1 MAERPV
7 VNMNAALMLV
17 NNWEEQQLGLRA
29 VGVTEEGEGM
39 GVVNRGKEELRSH
52 GVFKIGVVVFF

>member
-29 VGVTEEGEGM
+29 VGVTEEGEGR
-39 GVVNRGKEELRSH
+39 GEVNRG
-52 GVFKIGVVVFF
+52 